1 MPWSTLESLAGNH
14 ASTHLLA
21 SHIQEH
27 NMVSAIRTQIL
38 HNAMRLIEGKC
49 LVIYY
54 VVFTLLSLG
63 VILQNIFVFWPY
75 QLPHPPNLGRQDSP
89 STLICVPYFR

>member
-1 MPWSTLESLAGNH
+1 MEERMPWSTLESPAGNH

-21 SHIQEH
+21 SRIQEH

-49 LVIYY
+49 LVILRRIYHA
-54 VVFTLLSLG
+54 FP
-63 VILQNIFVFWPY
+63 W
-75 QLPHPPNLGRQDSP
+75 
-89 STLICVPYFR
+89 C